1 MQTSSSLACLAII
14 SWQASFAF
22 ECCYGGGSK
31 MTTVGGGERR
41 ISKRGVD
48 RRVLVRGRW
57 AGNQSYGG
65 LHQADQ
71 VCSVNNMRSVL
82 PVAI

>member
-1 MQTSSSLACLAII
+1 
-14 SWQASFAF
+14 
-22 ECCYGGGSK
+22 
-31 MTTVGGGERR
+31 MTTVGGGELG

-82 PVAI
+82 PVAIS